1 MKKRRSRKYIAVIL
15 AAVMTLSMAGYPGI
29 VNAKE
34 IDVLEESSS
43 EKVWTSEMEDQPE
56 TQPEPVT
63 LAEPEVQPEPTVTPE
78 PKNEP
83 EPTTPPEPEIPPE
96 PTTPP
101 EPVTPSEPKPTAQ
114 PEESSDPAPTPPS
127 EPQESTPEPAEP
139 SETEIPGEDQPEAE
153 KPQETVTPT
162 PAPEKKNTGKKKNVQ
177 KKVSTQATGANAKD
191 IAEGETISENY
202 DDINENKGTIINN
215 YGNIMINSGTVENN
229 SGSITTNNGII
240 KNNYN
245 SNQPSGSG
253 TIVNQYYEL
262 ILGNGRNYDNST
274 YCKYVNVPKEYDNKF
289 WIKEGMKITLNNA
302 HLKLTSE
309 DCSLKKNDDSSYDIL
324 SVTSGKTKIYINIKY
339 TAPNLSIDYVRQRFI
354 GLDTSIPYY
363 YYSLGNGAW
372 TYSLTTK
379 NSIGRG
385 LFGSNLQ
392 IRYFDDDLMFGDI
405 QILKIPDAPKRPEI
419 LSESIQ
425 KTASS
430 IIFPVD
436 STWEYLEYLQNSWT
450 DSNIF
455 TGLKANTEY
464 TFVVRKKA
472 IQSTEDAEGCFASY
486 ETYITVT
493 TAPATYTVS
502 IPSTAT
508 SGGNI
513 SIYFD
518 QTNPPDLGYNGKVTV
533 KNETSDTVMDQNG
546 NLQLTRSDQSYNV
559 SLQLLKSD
567 NTPLQRGETVTEL
580 QTLSDAETLTL
591 TTPTAAFDQNGQ
603 QVADNQIPA
612 GTYKGT
618 LNFSISYSD

>member
-15 AAVMTLSMAGYPGI
+15 AAVMTLSMVGYPGM

-34 IDVLEESSS
+34 IDVLEESSP
-43 EKVWTSEMEDQPE
+43 EKALTSEMEDQPE
-56 TQPEPVT
+56 IQPEPVT

-78 PKNEP
+78 PENEP
-83 EPTTPPEPEIPPE
+83 EPTTPLEPETPPE

-101 EPVTPSEPKPTAQ
+101 ESVTPSEPEPTAQ
-114 PEESSDPAPTPPS
+114 PEESSAPAPTPPS

-139 SETEIPGEDQPEAE
+139 SETEIPGKDQPEAE
-153 KPQETVTPT
+153 KPQEAVTPT
-162 PAPEKKNTGKKKNVQ
+162 PVPEKKNTGKKKNVQ
-177 KKVSTQATGANAKD
+177 KKASTQAGKDIPAGTRVDENREEINNNYGYIEFNFGTIKNNQGTVEHNFGKINENNGVIEENYITFEHGIQPSGTVGSIRKQYYEVNVDMSSIITASYIEYYNDKCWVRESSTFGLKTSQKVMTVQNTGAIN
-191 IAEGETISENY
+191 EGTATITKYGDGYVLRNITGPLTLEIKWITPNISIDYINEQFVMPPNYYIYAMRFPDNSEETISY
-202 DDINENKGTIINN
+202 FSS
-215 YGNIMINSGTVENN
+215 NIKDEWM
-229 SGSITTNNGII
+229 
-240 KNNYN
+240 
-245 SNQPSGSG
+245 
-253 TIVNQYYEL
+253 
-262 ILGNGRNYDNST
+262 
-274 YCKYVNVPKEYDNKF
+274 
-289 WIKEGMKITLNNA
+289 
-302 HLKLTSE
+302 
-309 DCSLKKNDDSSYDIL
+309 
-324 SVTSGKTKIYINIKY
+324 GKTVQIYF
-339 TAPNLSIDYVRQRFI
+339 SD
-354 GLDTSIPYY
+354 DTSREGTPQTLTIPPRP
-363 YYSLGNGAW
+363 AA
-372 TYSLTTK
+372 
-379 NSIGRG
+379 
-385 LFGSNLQ
+385 LQ
-392 IRYFDDDLMFGDI
+392 ITQNDI
-405 QILKIPDAPKRPEI
+405 QA
-419 LSESIQ
+419 
-425 KTASS
+425 TASS
-430 IIFPVD
+430 ITLP
-436 STWEYLEYLQNSWT
+436 SNTNWEYRIDNGNWT
-450 DSNIF
+450 SSNKF
-455 TGLKANTEY
+455 ENLKANKSYNIE
-464 TFVVRKKA
+464 VRSK
-472 IQSTEDAEGCFASY
+472 STSTGFASVP
-486 ETYITVT
+486 TSITVT